1 MKRGAQW
8 SMAACTRASGTGD
21 HLLDA
26 RAEVLQQYDRGVAPR
41 RAGDRAARMRGSA
54 GLVETGN
61 RHPVLRPT
69 RRGPQRSALRQ
80 RPVPPVERAVDHVLV
95 GALDVLW
102 RPDERVEDHALAE
115 VR

>member
-26 RAEVLQQYDRGVAPR
+26 RAQVLQQYHRGVAPR
-41 RAGDRAARMRGSA
+41 RAGDRATWMRGPA
-54 GLVETGN
+54 GLVEAGN

-69 RRGPQRSALRQ
+69 RRRPQRSALRQ
-80 RPVPPVERAVDHVLV
+80 RPAPPVERAVDHVLV
-95 GALDVLW
+95 RALDVLW
-102 RPDERVEDHALAE
+102 RSYEHV
-115 VR
+115 